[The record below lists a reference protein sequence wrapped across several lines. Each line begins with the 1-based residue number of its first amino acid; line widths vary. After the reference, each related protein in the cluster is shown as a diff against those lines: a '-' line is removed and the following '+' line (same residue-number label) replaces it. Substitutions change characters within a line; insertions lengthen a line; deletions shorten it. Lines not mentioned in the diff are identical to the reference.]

1 MFFDQFFV
9 VLDILRQIQSGKVM
23 FSVRNPNI
31 YCWKLRDAKVNKRDV
46 NDILFVAQRD
56 VVKQSW

>member
-9 VLDILRQIQSGKVM
+9 VLDVLRRIRSGKVM

-31 YCWKLRDAKVNKRDV
+31 YCWKLRDAKVNKHDV

>member
-9 VLDILRQIQSGKVM
+9 VLDVLRWIRSGKVL

-31 YCWKLRDAKVNKRDV
+31 YCWELCDAKVNKCDV

-56 VVKQSW
+56 VVK

>member
-9 VLDILRQIQSGKVM
+9 VLDVLRRIRSGKVM

-31 YCWKLRDAKVNKRDV
+31 YCWKLRDTKVNKRDV

>member
-9 VLDILRQIQSGKVM
+9 VLDVLRRIRSGKVM